1 MTTTPLNDLATAAMH
16 YASSYGWAVFPVHS
30 INEGR
35 CSCGQ
40 ESCSSPGK
48 HPMTGN
54 GLNDATKDQQVI
66 KGWWSQ
72 WPQAN
77 VGVRTGQVSGIMAV
91 DLDVKDDFSS
101 ENGIT
106 NWYDLEDTHGRTD
119 TMTAITGGGGQHWIY
134 QLPSDVVVRN
144 DAGTKLAKG
153 IDIRGDGGYII
164 VAPSVHASGSPYE
177 WEDGLGTKPTLAP
190 EWLIKKVASQ
200 QAPQPVIPP
209 STAGF
214 DPWVVEALQG
224 VGESY
229 RNQTAAR
236 LVGYFHKQGHPE
248 DIIYAILTS
257 FADACTPPMDVRELR
272 RTVASVCRYERQ
284 ITDHHI
290 VDPPDF
296 QEVAGQ
302 LVYTWVK
309 HGVTIKLD
317 ELVRDRDGIH
327 CELEIEAVMPGR
339 QTLDHGPVR
348 FNLSSTTT
356 RNSLVKYL
364 GGHMPELA
372 WPSMM
377 DTVCRLA
384 IAHFKVGPSLLNLAH
399 YEGFP
404 PNWLLWP
411 LILEDE
417 INILF
422 GDGGNGKSLIAMAAA
437 VSLQTQNSLLSGMVP
452 NGNTKTMCLDWEA
465 SPNAHASRLKKLMHP
480 APMID
485 MAYLRCSAPLHEIVR
500 QVKRH
505 LNESGCNMVIIDSIA
520 AACGGEPERADIA
533 LRLCNA
539 VRSLDT
545 TALLIGHQTKG
556 NDDTGKPFGSVFWT
570 NEARSTMEIK
580 RQQDAGQD
588 TMNLGLYHRKIND
601 GRLEKPLGISVSF
614 GDDTIKF
621 NSQSIVDVPELASRL
636 PAKEVVRQFLM
647 DNGPSSVEEIVAAT
661 DRRVNTIHK
670 VFSDNR
676 DMFVVAT
683 DANGNQEPGPTLYDV
698 SERG

>member
-1 MTTTPLNDLATAAMH
+1 MVSASNELAVAAGR
-16 YASSYGWAVFPVHS
+16 YASTYDWAVFPVHS
-30 INEGR
+30 IKDGA
-35 CSCGQ
+35 CTCGQ
-40 ESCSSPGK
+40 PDCGSPGK
-48 HPMTGN
+48 HPRTAK

-66 KGWWSQ
+66 KEWWVQ
-72 WPQAN
+72 WPDSN
-77 VGVRTGQVSGIMAV
+77 IGVRTGQVSGIMAV
-91 DLDVKDDFSS
+91 DLDVKDEDDI
-101 ENGIT
+101 NGIT
-106 NWYDLEDTHGRTD
+106 NWYALLDDHGPAS
-119 TMTAITGGGGQHWIY
+119 TMTAFTGGGGQHWVY
-134 QLPSDVVVRN
+134 KLPANVEVRN

-153 IDIRGDGGYII
+153 IDVRGDGGYIV
-164 VAPSVHASGSPYE
+164 VAPSIHLSGDSYE
-177 WEDGLGTKPTLAP
+177 WEDNSQAVLAP
-190 EWLIKKVASQ
+190 EWLITKCAV
-200 QAPQPVIPP
+200 PVVKTPAATIERPV
-209 STAGF
+209 G
-214 DPWVVEALQG
+214 DYEPWVTTALEG

-236 LVGYFHKQGHPE
+236 LVGYFHKSGVAE
-248 DIIYAILTS
+248 DIIYAILTP
-257 FADACTPPMDVRELR
+257 FAEACTPPMDIRELR

-296 QEVAGQ
+296 QEIAGQ
-302 LVYTWVK
+302 LIYTWRK
-309 HGVTIKLD
+309 SGVSIKVD
-317 ELVRDRDGIH
+317 EMVRDRDGIH
-327 CELEIEAVMPGR
+327 CELDIEAIMPGR
-339 QTLDHGPVR
+339 QTLDHGPIR

-364 GGHMPELA
+364 GGQMPELA
-372 WPSMM
+372 WATMM

-437 VSLQTQNSLLSGMVP
+437 VSLQTQNSLLSGMIP
-452 NGNTKTMCLDWEA
+452 NGNTKTMYLDWEA

-480 APMID
+480 APMMD
-485 MAYLRCSAPLHEIVR
+485 MAYLRCSAPLHEIAR

-505 LNESGCNMVIIDSIA
+505 LTESGCSMVIIDSIA
-520 AACGGEPERADIA
+520 AACGGEPERADVA

-539 VRSLDT
+539 VRALDT

-636 PAKEVVRQFLM
+636 PTKDVVYQFLM
-647 DNGPSSVEEIVAAT
+647 PNGPSSVEEIVAAT
-661 DRRVNTIHK
+661 DRKVNTVHK
-670 VFSDNR
+670 VFNDHQ
-676 DMFVVAT
+676 DMFSQV
-683 DANGNQEPGPTLYDV
+683 DNPNGNQKLWGTV
-698 SERG
+698 

>member
-1 MTTTPLNDLATAAMH
+1 MTTSAPNELAVAAVR
-16 YASSYGWAVFPVHS
+16 YASTYDWAVFPVHS
-30 INEGR
+30 IRGGL
-35 CSCGQ
+35 CTCGQ
-40 ESCSSPGK
+40 PNCGSPGK
-48 HPMTGN
+48 HPRTAK
-54 GLNDATKDQQVI
+54 GLNDATKDQQLI
-66 KGWWSQ
+66 KAWWQQ
-72 WPQAN
+72 WPDSN
-77 VGVRTGQVSGIMAV
+77 IGVRTGQASGIMAV
-91 DLDVKDDFSS
+91 DLDVKDD
-101 ENGIT
+101 EVNGIT
-106 NWYDLEDTHGRTD
+106 NWYELLDDHGPAS
-119 TMTAITGGGGQHWIY
+119 TMTAFTGSGGQHWIY
-134 QLPSDVVVRN
+134 KLPANVEVRN

-153 IDIRGDGGYII
+153 IDVRGDGGYIV
-164 VAPSVHASGSPYE
+164 VAPSIHLSGDKYA
-177 WEDGLGTKPTLAP
+177 WEDNSQAVLAP
-190 EWLIKKVASQ
+190 EWLITKCSTPVVRA
-200 QAPQPVIPP
+200 APTIERP
-209 STAGF
+209 TEGYE
-214 DPWVVEALQG
+214 PWVSEALQG

-236 LVGYFHKQGHPE
+236 LVGYFHKQGLAE
-248 DIIYAILTS
+248 DIIYAVMTP
-257 FADACTPPMDVRELR
+257 FAEACIPPMDIRELR
-272 RTVASVCRYERQ
+272 RTVASVSRYERQ

-290 VDPPDF
+290 IDPPDF

-302 LVYTWVK
+302 LIYTWRK
-309 HGVTIKLD
+309 SGVCIKVD
-317 ELVRDRDGIH
+317 EMVRDRDGIH
-327 CELEIEAVMPGR
+327 SELDIEAIMPGR
-339 QTLDHGPVR
+339 QTLDHGPIR

-364 GGHMPELA
+364 GGQMPELA
-372 WPSMM
+372 WATMM

-437 VSLQTQNSLLSGMVP
+437 VSLQTQNSLLSGMMP
-452 NGNTKTMCLDWEA
+452 NGNVKTMYLDWEA

-480 APMID
+480 EPILD
-485 MAYLRCSAPLHEIVR
+485 MAYLRCSAPLHEITR

-505 LNESGCNMVIIDSIA
+505 LTESGCTMVIIDSIA
-520 AACGGEPERADIA
+520 AACGGEPERADVA

-580 RQQDAGQD
+580 RQQDAGMD

-601 GRLEKPLGISVSF
+601 GRLEKPMGISVSF
-614 GDDTIKF
+614 SEDAIRF
-621 NSQSIVDVPELASRL
+621 NTQSIVDVPELAAQL
-636 PAKEVVRQFLM
+636 PAWQVIQQYLRES
-647 DNGPSSVEEIVAAT
+647 GPSSVEEIASAT
-661 DRRVNTIHK
+661 DRKANTIHK
-670 VFSDNR
+670 VFSDR
-676 DMFVVAT
+676 KELFVEIQNLDGTQKLWGLA
-683 DANGNQEPGPTLYDV
+683 
-698 SERG
+698 S

>member
-1 MTTTPLNDLATAAMH
+1 MTPLTLGDHGSYARQ
-16 YASSYGWAVFPVHS
+16 YASQWGWAILPIHT
-30 INEGR
+30 IKEGN
-35 CSCGQ
+35 CTCGR
-40 ESCSSPGK
+40 SDCGSPGK
-48 HPMTGN
+48 HPLTPN
-54 GLNDATKDQQVI
+54 GLTDATKDQQVI
-66 KGWWSQ
+66 ADWWKQ
-72 WPQAN
+72 WPEAN
-77 VGVRTGQVSGIMAV
+77 IGVRTGQASGIIAI
-91 DLDVKDDFSS
+91 DLDVKDD
-101 ENGIT
+101 EVNGIS
-106 NWYDLEDTHGRTD
+106 NWYDLEDTHGRVH
-119 TMTAITGGGGQHWIY
+119 TMTARTGSGGEHWIY
-134 QLPSDVVVRN
+134 KLPDGVEVRN
-144 DAGTKLAKG
+144 DAGTKLARG
-153 IDIRGDGGYII
+153 IDIRGDGGYIV
-164 VAPSVHASGSPYE
+164 VAPSLHISGETYE
-177 WEDGLGTKPTLAP
+177 WEDERPPSLAP
-190 EWLIKKVASQ
+190 EWLIKQCASPAQ
-200 QAPQPVIPP
+200 KTSETIARP
-209 STAGF
+209 AEGYE
-214 DPWVVEALQG
+214 PWVSEALQG

-236 LVGYFHKQGHPE
+236 LVGYFHKSGVAE
-248 DIIYAILTS
+248 DIIYAILTP
-257 FADACTPPMDVRELR
+257 FAEACTPAMDIRELR
-272 RTVASVCRYERQ
+272 RTVASICRYERQ

-302 LVYTWVK
+302 LIYTWVK

-317 ELVRDRDGIH
+317 EMMRDREGIH
-327 CELEIEAVMPGR
+327 SELEIEAIMPGR
-339 QTLDHGPVR
+339 QTLDHGPIR

-364 GGHMPELA
+364 GGQMPELA
-372 WPSMM
+372 WPTMM

-384 IAHFKVGPSLLNLAH
+384 ISHFKVGPSLINLAH

-422 GDGGNGKSLIAMAAA
+422 GDGGNGKSLIAMTAA
-437 VSLQTQNSLLSGMVP
+437 VSLQPQHSQLRGMVP
-452 NGNTKTMCLDWEA
+452 NGNTKTLYLDWEA

-480 APMID
+480 VPMLD

-505 LNESGCNMVIIDSIA
+505 LTESGCGMVVIDSIA

-545 TALLIGHQTKG
+545 TSLLIGHQTKG

-601 GRLEKPLGISVSF
+601 GRLEKPIGISVSF
-614 GDDTIKF
+614 SDDTIKF
-621 NSQSIVDVPELASRL
+621 NAQSIVDVPELASRL
-636 PAKEVVRQFLM
+636 PAWQVIERYLRES
-647 DNGPSSVEEIVAAT
+647 GPSPVEEIAAAT
-661 DRRVNTIHK
+661 DRKANTIHK
-670 VFSDNR
+670 VFSDRR
-676 DMFVVAT
+676 DIFVEIPNLDGTQKLWGIV
-683 DANGNQEPGPTLYDV
+683 D
-698 SERG
+698 

>member
-1 MTTTPLNDLATAAMH
+1 MTPSSNELAVAAVR
-16 YASSYGWAVFPVHS
+16 YASTYDWAVFPVHS
-30 INEGR
+30 IKAGVCT
-35 CSCGQ
+35 CSQPDCG
-40 ESCSSPGK
+40 SPGK
-48 HPMTGN
+48 HPRTAK

-66 KGWWSQ
+66 KGWWEQ
-72 WPQAN
+72 WPDSN
-77 VGVRTGQVSGIMAV
+77 IGVRTGQVSGIMAV
-91 DLDVKDDFSS
+91 DLDVKDD
-101 ENGIT
+101 EANGVT
-106 NWYDLEDTHGRTD
+106 NWYDLLDDHGPAS
-119 TMTAITGGGGQHWIY
+119 TMTAFTGGGGQHWIY
-134 QLPSDVVVRN
+134 KLPANVEVRN

-153 IDIRGDGGYII
+153 IDVRGDGGYIV
-164 VAPSVHASGSPYE
+164 VAPSIHLSGDAYE
-177 WEDGLGTKPTLAP
+177 WEDNSQAVLAP
-190 EWLIKKVASQ
+190 EWLITRCSTPVVR
-200 QAPQPVIPP
+200 APTVTIERP
-209 STAGF
+209 AEGYE
-214 DPWVVEALQG
+214 PWVTTALQG

-236 LVGYFHKQGHPE
+236 LVGYFHKQGLAE
-248 DIIYAILTS
+248 DIIYAVMTP
-257 FADACTPPMDVRELR
+257 FAEACTPPMDIRELR
-272 RTVASVCRYERQ
+272 RTVASVSRYERQ

-302 LVYTWVK
+302 LIYTWRK
-309 HGVTIKLD
+309 SGVSIKVD
-317 ELVRDRDGIH
+317 EMMREKDGIK
-327 CELEIEAVMPGR
+327 CELEIEAIAPGR
-339 QTLDHGPVR
+339 QTLDHGPVN
-348 FNLSSTTT
+348 FNLSSTQT
-356 RNSLVKYL
+356 RTQLVKYL
-364 GGHMPELA
+364 GGCMPEQP
-372 WPSMM
+372 WGTMM
-377 DTVCRLA
+377 DAVCRLA

-437 VSLQTQNSLLSGMVP
+437 VSLQTQNSMLSGMVP
-452 NGNTKTMCLDWEA
+452 NGNVKTMYLDWEA

-480 APMID
+480 DPILD

-505 LNESGCNMVIIDSIA
+505 LTESGCNMVIIDSIA
-520 AACGGEPERADIA
+520 AACGGEPERADVA

-580 RQQDAGQD
+580 RQQDAGMD

-601 GRLEKPLGISVSF
+601 GRLEKPMGISVSF
-614 GDDTIKF
+614 NEDAIRF
-621 NSQSIVDVPELASRL
+621 NTQSIVDVPELASRL
-636 PAKEVVRQFLM
+636 PAWQVIQQYLKE
-647 DNGPSSVEEIVAAT
+647 NGPSSVDDIAAGT
-661 DRRVNTIHK
+661 DRKANTIHK
-670 VFSDNR
+670 AFSDR
-676 DMFVVAT
+676 KELFVEIQNLDGTQKLWGVA
-683 DANGNQEPGPTLYDV
+683 
-698 SERG
+698 S

>member
-1 MTTTPLNDLATAAMH
+1 VTSLTLGDHGSYATQ
-16 YASSYGWAVFPVHS
+16 YASQWGWAILPIHT
-30 INEGR
+30 IKDGICTCGR
-35 CSCGQ
+35 SDCG
-40 ESCSSPGK
+40 SPGK
-48 HPMTGN
+48 HPLTPN
-54 GLNDATKDQQVI
+54 GLTDATKDQQVI
-66 KGWWSQ
+66 TDWWKQ
-72 WPQAN
+72 WPEAN
-77 VGVRTGQVSGIMAV
+77 IGVRTGQVSGIIAI
-91 DLDVKDDFSS
+91 DLDVKDD
-101 ENGIT
+101 EVNGIS
-106 NWYDLEDTHGRTD
+106 NWYDLEDTHGRVH
-119 TMTAITGGGGQHWIY
+119 TMTARTGSGGEHWIY
-134 QLPSDVVVRN
+134 KLPDGVEVRN

-153 IDIRGDGGYII
+153 IDIRGDGGYIV
-164 VAPSVHASGSPYE
+164 VAPSLHISGESYE
-177 WEDGLGTKPTLAP
+177 WEDERPPSLAP
-190 EWLIKKVASQ
+190 EWLIKQCANPAQ
-200 QAPQPVIPP
+200 RP
-209 STAGF
+209 SVTIAKPAEGYA
-214 DPWVVEALQG
+214 PWVSEALQG

-236 LVGYFHKQGHPE
+236 LVGYFHKQGLAE
-248 DIIYAILTS
+248 DIIYAVLTP
-257 FADACTPPMDVRELR
+257 FAEACNPPMDIRELR
-272 RTVASVCRYERQ
+272 RTVASVSRYERQ
-284 ITDHHI
+284 IIDHHI

-302 LVYTWVK
+302 LVYTWQK
-309 HGVTIKLD
+309 SGVCIKLD
-317 ELVRDRDGIH
+317 EMVRDRDGIH
-327 CELEIEAVMPGR
+327 CELEIEAIMPGR
-339 QTLDHGPVR
+339 QTLDHGPIR

-356 RNSLVKYL
+356 RNGLVKYL
-364 GGHMPELA
+364 GGQMPELA
-372 WPSMM
+372 WPTMM

-384 IAHFKVGPSLLNLAH
+384 IAHFKVGPSLINLAH

-452 NGNTKTMCLDWEA
+452 NGNTKTLYLDWEA
-465 SPNAHASRLKKLMHP
+465 SPNAHANRLKKLMHP
-480 APMID
+480 VPMLD

-614 GDDTIKF
+614 SDDTIRF
-621 NSQSIVDVPELASRL
+621 GSQSIVDVPELASRL
-636 PAKEVVRQFLM
+636 PAKEVILRFLM

-661 DRRVNTIHK
+661 DRKVNTVHK
-670 VFSDNR
+670 VFSDHR

-683 DANGNQEPGPTLYDV
+683 DSNGNQEPGPTLYDISDTYV
-698 SERG
+698 

>member
-1 MTTTPLNDLATAAMH
+1 VTTSAPNELAVAAVR
-16 YASSYGWAVFPVHS
+16 YASTYDWAVFPVHS
-30 INEGR
+30 IRGGL
-35 CSCGQ
+35 CTCGQ
-40 ESCSSPGK
+40 PNCGSPGK
-48 HPMTGN
+48 HPRTAK
-54 GLNDATKDQQVI
+54 GLNDATKDQQLI
-66 KGWWSQ
+66 KAWWQQ
-72 WPQAN
+72 WPDSN
-77 VGVRTGQVSGIMAV
+77 IGVRTGQASGIMAV
-91 DLDVKDDFSS
+91 DLDVKDD
-101 ENGIT
+101 EVNGIT
-106 NWYDLEDTHGRTD
+106 NWYELLDDHGPAS
-119 TMTAITGGGGQHWIY
+119 TMTAFTGSGGQHWIY
-134 QLPSDVVVRN
+134 KLPANVEVRN

-153 IDIRGDGGYII
+153 IDVRGDGGYIV
-164 VAPSVHASGSPYE
+164 VAPSVHLSGDKYA
-177 WEDGLGTKPTLAP
+177 WEDNSQAVLAP
-190 EWLIKKVASQ
+190 EWLITKCSTPVVRA
-200 QAPQPVIPP
+200 APTIERP
-209 STAGF
+209 AEGYE
-214 DPWVVEALQG
+214 PWVSEALQG

-236 LVGYFHKQGHPE
+236 LVGYFHKQGLAE
-248 DIIYAILTS
+248 DIIYAVMTP
-257 FADACTPPMDVRELR
+257 FAEACIPPMDIRELR
-272 RTVASVCRYERQ
+272 RTVASVSRYERQ

-290 VDPPDF
+290 IDPPDF

-302 LVYTWVK
+302 LIYTWRK
-309 HGVTIKLD
+309 SGVCIKVD
-317 ELVRDRDGIH
+317 EMVRDRDGIH
-327 CELEIEAVMPGR
+327 SELDIEAIMPGR
-339 QTLDHGPVR
+339 QTLDHGPIR

-364 GGHMPELA
+364 GGQMPELA
-372 WPSMM
+372 WATMM

-437 VSLQTQNSLLSGMVP
+437 VSLQTQNSLLSGMMP
-452 NGNTKTMCLDWEA
+452 NGNVKTMYLDWEA

-480 APMID
+480 EPILD
-485 MAYLRCSAPLHEIVR
+485 MAYLRCSAPLHEITR

-505 LNESGCNMVIIDSIA
+505 LTESGCSMVIIDSIA
-520 AACGGEPERADIA
+520 AACGGEPERADVA

-556 NDDTGKPFGSVFWT
+556 NDDSGKPFGSVFWT

-601 GRLEKPLGISVSF
+601 GRLEKPMGISVSF
-614 GDDTIKF
+614 SEDAIRF
-621 NSQSIVDVPELASRL
+621 NTQSIVDVPELASQL
-636 PAKEVVRQFLM
+636 PAWQVIQQYLRES
-647 DNGPSSVEEIVAAT
+647 GPSSVEDIASAT
-661 DRRVNTIHK
+661 DRKANTIHK
-670 VFSDNR
+670 VFSDR
-676 DMFVVAT
+676 KELFVEIQNLDGTQKLWGLA
-683 DANGNQEPGPTLYDV
+683 
-698 SERG
+698 S